1 MKKVTWIKSS
11 LLTPII
17 LLNTQMLQLFTKITK
32 AENIYKVIKMPGWKP
47 WVYSPSGLSEMS
59 EEAQA
64 L

>member
-17 LLNTQMLQLFTKITK
+17 LLNTQTLPLFTKITK
-32 AENIYKVIKMPGWKP
+32 AENIHKVVKMSSWKA

-59 EEAQA
+59 EEARA